1 MLMVHKTPHIDIE
14 AFGALDH
21 RRLLRVLRRAIDE
34 ETTER
39 MSGGRTGASERD
51 RERLQCL
58 CTLVCMVQNTKVLE
72 LYCKQPSGRMAD
84 A

>member
-1 MLMVHKTPHIDIE
+1 MVNKTPHIDIE

-39 MSGGRTGASERD
+39 MSGGRLGASERD

-58 CTLVCMVQNTKVLE
+58 CSLACMVQNTKVIE
-72 LYCKQPSGRMAD
+72 LYSKQPSGRLAD